1 MRSTKSRTRRIATS
15 TAYKEARNQ
24 VAPSWRTFIGK
35 MSIIGGKSA
44 LAQINKWCQETF
56 KFSFT
61 NVRLATELRE
71 SEIDAEVR
79 ELLTAI
85 EFNEAL

>member
-1 MRSTKSRTRRIATS
+1 
-15 TAYKEARNQ
+15 
-24 VAPSWRTFIGK
+24 